1 MNYKTI
7 PTKDIVEKTMNSLKK
22 NGHLPEFFETK
33 EEVLE
38 RIKELIPKGVSVMN
52 GASRT
57 LEDIGFIEYLKGN
70 SHGWNNLHAE
80 ILAEKDVAKQNLLR
94 KQSVLSDFYLGSA
107 HAVTENGEILIASNS
122 GSQLPH
128 TVFTSENLIFVVGVQ
143 KITPT
148 LLEAFNRLEKHVIP
162 LENTRMQEVAGVD
175 TYPSKIVI
183 LNKEPEFM
191 GRKSHIL
198 FVNEELGF

>member
-7 PTKDIVEKTMNSLKK
+7 PTKDIVEKTMNSLKE

-33 EEVLE
+33 EEALE

-52 GASRT
+52 GGSRT

-148 LLEAFNRLEKHVIP
+148 LSEAFNRLEKHVIP

-183 LNKEPEFM
+183 LNREPEFM

>member
-7 PTKDIVEKTMNSLKK
+7 PTKDIVEKTMNSLKE

-33 EEVLE
+33 EEALE

-52 GASRT
+52 GGSRT

-70 SHGWNNLHAE
+70 THGWNNLHAE

-128 TVFTSENLIFVVGVQ
+128 IVFTSENLIFVVGVQ

-148 LLEAFNRLEKHVIP
+148 LSEAFNRLEKHVIP

-183 LNKEPEFM
+183 LNREPEFM
-191 GRKSHIL
+191 GRKSYIL

>member
-7 PTKDIVEKTMNSLKK
+7 PTKDIVEKTMNSLKE

-33 EEVLE
+33 EEALE

-52 GASRT
+52 GGSRT

-128 TVFTSENLIFVVGVQ
+128 TVFTSENLIFVVGIQ

-183 LNKEPEFM
+183 LNREPEFM

>member
-7 PTKDIVEKTMNSLKK
+7 PTKDIVEKTMDSLRK

-33 EEVLE
+33 EEALE

-57 LEDIGFIEYLKGN
+57 LEDIGFIEYFKGN
-70 SHGWNNLHAE
+70 NHGWNNLHAE
-80 ILAEKDVAKQNLLR
+80 ILAEKDEAKQNLLR

-128 TVFTSENLIFVVGVQ
+128 VVFTSENLIFVVGTQ
-143 KITPT
+143 KIVPT
-148 LLEAFNRLEKHVIP
+148 LSEAFSRLEKHVIP
-162 LENTRMQEVAGVD
+162 VENARMQEVAGVD

-183 LNKEPEFM
+183 LNKEQEFM

>member
-70 SHGWNNLHAE
+70 THGWNNLHAE

-128 TVFTSENLIFVVGVQ
+128 IVFTSENLIFVVGVQ

-148 LLEAFNRLEKHVIP
+148 LSEAFNRLEKHVIP

-183 LNKEPEFM
+183 LNREPEFM
-191 GRKSHIL
+191 GRKSYIL

>member
-7 PTKDIVEKTMNSLKK
+7 PTKDIVEKTMNSLKE

-33 EEVLE
+33 EEALE

-52 GASRT
+52 GGSRT
-57 LEDIGFIEYLKGN
+57 LEDIGFMEYLKGN
-70 SHGWNNLHAE
+70 THGWNNLHAE

-128 TVFTSENLIFVVGVQ
+128 IVFTSENLIFVVGVQ

-183 LNKEPEFM
+183 LNREPEFM
-191 GRKSHIL
+191 GRKSYIL

>member
-70 SHGWNNLHAE
+70 SHSWNNLHAE

>member
-7 PTKDIVEKTMNSLKK
+7 PTKDIVEKTMNSLKE

-33 EEVLE
+33 EEALE

-52 GASRT
+52 GGSRT

-70 SHGWNNLHAE
+70 THGWNNLHAE

-128 TVFTSENLIFVVGVQ
+128 IVFTSENLIFVVGVQ

-148 LLEAFNRLEKHVIP
+148 LSEAFNRLEKHVIP

-183 LNKEPEFM
+183 LNREPEFM

>member
-107 HAVTENGEILIASNS
+107 HAVTENGEI
-122 GSQLPH
+122 
-128 TVFTSENLIFVVGVQ
+128 
-143 KITPT
+143 
-148 LLEAFNRLEKHVIP
+148 
-162 LENTRMQEVAGVD
+162 
-175 TYPSKIVI
+175 
-183 LNKEPEFM
+183 
-191 GRKSHIL
+191 
-198 FVNEELGF
+198 

>member
-7 PTKDIVEKTMNSLKK
+7 PTKDIVEKTMNSLKE

-33 EEVLE
+33 EEALE

-52 GASRT
+52 GGSRT

-70 SHGWNNLHAE
+70 THGWNNLHAE

>member
-7 PTKDIVEKTMNSLKK
+7 PTKDIVEKTMNSLKE

-33 EEVLE
+33 EEALE

-70 SHGWNNLHAE
+70 THGWNNLHAE

-128 TVFTSENLIFVVGVQ
+128 IVFTSENLIFVVGVQ

-148 LLEAFNRLEKHVIP
+148 LSEAFNRLEKHVIP

-183 LNKEPEFM
+183 LNREPEFM
-191 GRKSHIL
+191 GRKSYIL

>member
-7 PTKDIVEKTMNSLKK
+7 PTKDIVEKTMNSLKE

-33 EEVLE
+33 EEALE

-52 GASRT
+52 GGSRT

-70 SHGWNNLHAE
+70 THGWNNLHAE

-128 TVFTSENLIFVVGVQ
+128 IVFTSENLIFVVGVQ

-148 LLEAFNRLEKHVIP
+148 LSEAFNRLEKHVIP

-183 LNKEPEFM
+183 LNREPEFM
-191 GRKSHIL
+191 GRKSYIL
-198 FVNEELGF
+198 FVDEELGF

>member
-183 LNKEPEFM
+183 LNREPEFM

>member
-57 LEDIGFIEYLKGN
+57 LEDIGFIEYFKGN
-70 SHGWNNLHAE
+70 NHGWNNLHAE

-128 TVFTSENLIFVVGVQ
+128 IVFTSENLIFVVGVQ

-148 LLEAFNRLEKHVIP
+148 LSEAFNRLEKHVIP

-183 LNKEPEFM
+183 LNREPEFM
-191 GRKSHIL
+191 GRKSYIL

>member
-128 TVFTSENLIFVVGVQ
+128 TVFTSENLIFVVGIQ

-183 LNKEPEFM
+183 LNREPEFM

>member
-128 TVFTSENLIFVVGVQ
+128 IVFTSENLIFVVGVQ

-148 LLEAFNRLEKHVIP
+148 LSEAFNRLEKHVIP

-183 LNKEPEFM
+183 LNREPEFM
-191 GRKSHIL
+191 GRKSYIL

>member
-7 PTKDIVEKTMNSLKK
+7 PTKDIVEKTMNSLKE

-33 EEVLE
+33 EEALE

-52 GASRT
+52 GGSRT

-70 SHGWNNLHAE
+70 THGWNNLHAE

-94 KQSVLSDFYLGSA
+94 KQSVLSDFYRGSA

-128 TVFTSENLIFVVGVQ
+128 IVFTSENLIFVVGVQ

-148 LLEAFNRLEKHVIP
+148 LSEAFNRLEKHVIP

-183 LNKEPEFM
+183 LNREPEFM
-191 GRKSHIL
+191 GRKSYIL

>member
-122 GSQLPH
+122 GSQLPY

-183 LNKEPEFM
+183 LNREPEFM